1 MTTVQPSIASSVS
14 ILFKSQLG
22 FSAKHPPKTTDLTGK
37 VVIVTGG
44 NTGLG
49 FESARQFLGFKA
61 STVIIASRSDAK
73 GKEAVAK
80 LKSEFP
86 KARVE
91 AWPLDMLSYD
101 SIQEFVKTV
110 QRELSRLDIVVLN
123 AGLRKIGFGLSELTG
138 HEEVVQVNY
147 ISTVLL
153 SVLLLPILK
162 ERSPSGTPGRLT
174 IVSSGI
180 VLLHKFPNSDRMPF
194 LKSFN
199 DVATAPAPGLPNY
212 AASKAMGHM
221 FAAKIVEYVSSDDV
235 IINLADP
242 GMTRGTEF
250 LREFPRAALIL
261 MAPLLRVITRSVR
274 DGASTYLDATLVKG
288 PESHGRF
295 VMDWE
300 VRPYADFLYTE
311 AGKATTEK
319 LWAETMD
326 EFQGYN
332 LRGLLDSMKKPAP

>member
-1 MTTVQPSIASSVS
+1 MT
-14 ILFKSQLG
+14 FKSQLG

-61 STVIIASRSDAK
+61 STVIVASRSDAK

-80 LKSEFP
+80 LRAEFP
-86 KARVE
+86 NSRVE

-101 SIQEFVKTV
+101 SIHGFVEIVK
-110 QRELSRLDIVVLN
+110 RELSRLDIVVLN
-123 AGLRKIGFGLSELTG
+123 AGLRKNSFGLSEHTG
-138 HEEVVQVNY
+138 HDEVVQVNY

-153 SVLLLPILK
+153 SVLLLPLLK
-162 ERSPSGTPGRLT
+162 ERSPAGSPGRLS
-174 IVSSGI
+174 IVSSGT
-180 VLLHKFPNSDRMPF
+180 VLLHKFPNSDRTPF
-194 LKSFN
+194 LKSFDN
-199 DVATAPAPGLPNY
+199 VATAPAPGIVNY

-221 FAAKIVEYVSSDDV
+221 FAAKVVEYVSPDDV
-235 IINLADP
+235 IINLPDP

-250 LREFPRAALIL
+250 LREFPRPALIL
-261 MAPLLRVITRSVR
+261 MTPVLRILTRSVR

-300 VRPYADFLYTE
+300 VRP
-311 AGKATTEK
+311 
-319 LWAETMD
+319 
-326 EFQGYN
+326 
-332 LRGLLDSMKKPAP
+332 